1 MESSLLIETLIIVEY
16 DEILEENI
24 DDISDSYKT

>member
-1 MESSLLIETLIIVEY
+1 MESSLLIETPIIVED

>member
-1 MESSLLIETLIIVEY
+1 MESSLHIETPIIVE
-16 DEILEENI
+16 DDGILEENI